1 MTPITNYL
9 KKSKE
14 LAGSK
19 IKQPL
24 TNLWRTKKENLMAN
38 QKQSFFQRL
47 TKRQWSYFYA
57 GVVFTLAQII
67 FILAVWEHKVATG
80 KVPGLFPISVTTD
93 LGKMFRTLEVFI
105 NNIFGFHSELYGN
118 YASINGQLVSDTSGV
133 FFPGIGWPIV
143 GMILGGFLVTVM
155 EKESRTWAYY
165 SKKALIVSF
174 IGGAFFSYG
183 TRLAGGCTLTH
194 LMGGVP
200 VMGIR
205 STGSIIFMALGG
217 ATGFMVME
225 KLGLANYF
233 KHQETFAYV
242 SNADAGEQATYK
254 KGYSWKKNPAFWLG
268 LTFSALFV
276 GAAVWGALGNPAA
289 LQHINPATG
298 ELAAYGGGPSDK
310 GWLFV
315 ILTLLAGTVAGVA
328 LAKSGFGTECALV
341 SVEVAG
347 AMTKDDKKFAKMGVP
362 KITRT
367 LMRSYNPIIGVTTSW
382 ILLTAFLLLM
392 WVATGVSP
400 ELGSGV
406 KKGLTAG
413 NFLGGFS
420 LGLGAVTLIGCEI
433 RSYMRIGMG
442 YLNTMIGFIGFAV
455 GYLPYTLFPHAHK
468 EFLKKTMIFG
478 EGGALGES
486 KEWYSLLS
494 DNPAMQQFIML
505 LWLQGLILVW
515 VYFVKKGSQNVGITT
530 DDLLHKNTE
539 DIQVTIEEIAGDA
552 TEINGVTVPSTVPKE
567 ALV

>member
-1 MTPITNYL
+1 MSTN
-9 KKSKE
+9 
-14 LAGSK
+14 
-19 IKQPL
+19 
-24 TNLWRTKKENLMAN
+24 
-38 QKQSFFQRL
+38 KQSFFKRL
-47 TKRQWSYFYA
+47 KKNQWPYFYA
-57 GVVFTLAQII
+57 GIVFTLAQII
-67 FILAVWEHKVATG
+67 FILATWQHKVAVG

-93 LGKMFRTLEVFI
+93 LGRMFRTLEVFI

-118 YASINGQLVSDTSGV
+118 YAKVGDQFIPSGGV
-133 FFPGIGWPIV
+133 FTPGIGWPIV
-143 GMILGGFLVTVM
+143 GMILGGFLVTVF
-155 EKESRTWAYY
+155 EKESRAWAYY
-165 SKKALIVSF
+165 SKKALLVSF

-217 ATGFMVME
+217 ATGFFIME

-233 KHQETFAYV
+233 KHQETFQYV

-254 KGYSWKKNPAFWLG
+254 KGYSWKKNPAFWVG
-268 LTFSALFV
+268 LIFSALFV
-276 GAAVWGALGNPAA
+276 GAAIWGALGNPIY
-289 LQHINPATG
+289 LQHMNPTDGAI
-298 ELAAYGGGPSDK
+298 LDYGGSPSDK

-347 AMTKDDKKFAKMGVP
+347 SMTKEDNKFAKMGVP

-382 ILLTAFLLLM
+382 VLLTAFLLLV
-392 WVATGVSP
+392 WTLTGVSP
-400 ELGSGV
+400 ALGPGL
-406 KKGLTAG
+406 KKGLTIG

-442 YLNTMIGFIGFAV
+442 YLNTLIGFIGFAV

-468 EFLKKTMIFG
+468 HLLKMTMIFG

-494 DNPAMQQFIML
+494 DNPSMQKFIMF
-505 LWLQGLILVW
+505 LWLQGLILLW
-515 VYFVKKGSQNVGITT
+515 VYFVNKGSKNIGLTKE
-530 DDLLHKNTE
+530 DLLHKNTE
-539 DIQVTIEEIAGDA
+539 DLQVTIEEIAGDD
-552 TEINGVTVPSTVPKE
+552 TEINGVPVPVPVPEE
-567 ALV
+567 AFA

>member
-1 MTPITNYL
+1 
-9 KKSKE
+9 
-14 LAGSK
+14 
-19 IKQPL
+19 
-24 TNLWRTKKENLMAN
+24 MAN
-38 QKQSFFQRL
+38 KKQSFFQRL

-57 GVVFTLAQII
+57 GIVFTIAQII
-67 FILAVWEHKVATG
+67 YIFTIWADKVATG
-80 KVPGLFPISVTTD
+80 KVPSLSPISVTTN

-105 NNIFGFHSELYGN
+105 NSLFGFHSELYGN
-118 YASINGQLVSDTSGV
+118 YTVVNGQYISDTTGV

-143 GMILGGFLVTVM
+143 GMILGGFIVTVM
-155 EKESRTWAYY
+155 EKESRAWAYY
-165 SKKALIVSF
+165 SKKALLVSL

-200 VMGIR
+200 TMGIR

-217 ATGFMVME
+217 ATGFLVME

-233 KHQETFAYV
+233 KHQETFSYV

-254 KGYSWKKNPAFWLG
+254 KGYSWKKNPAFWVG
-268 LTFSALFV
+268 LLFSVLFI
-276 GAAVWGALGNPAA
+276 GAAIWGAFGNPAS
-289 LQHINPATG
+289 LQHIDPITG
-298 ELAAYGGGPSDK
+298 TIADYGGGPSDK

-315 ILTLLAGTVAGVA
+315 ILTLLAGTVAGIG
-328 LAKSGFGTECALV
+328 LGKSGFGTECALV

-347 AMTKDDKKFAKMGVP
+347 SMTKDDKKFAKMGVP

-392 WVATGVSP
+392 WVGTGVSP
-400 ELGSGV
+400 ELGAGI

-413 NFLGGFS
+413 NFIGGFS

-442 YLNTMIGFIGFAV
+442 YLNTMIGFIGFAI

-468 EFLKKTMIFG
+468 AFLKKTMIFG

-486 KEWYSLLS
+486 KEWYSLIS
-494 DNPAMQQFIML
+494 DNPGMQQFIML
-505 LWLQGLILVW
+505 LWLQGLILIW
-515 VYFVKKGSQNVGITT
+515 VYFVKKGSKNVGVTT
-530 DDLLHKNTE
+530 NDLLHKNTE
-539 DIQVTIEEIAGDA
+539 DIQVTIEEIASGSD
-552 TEINGVTVPSTVPKE
+552 EINGVSVPSSVPHE
-567 ALV
+567 SLV